1 MNCNMKR
8 ALCLAVVAM
17 LMALTAVPAAAQTG
31 RIDVTVLDPQQGKPW
46 PGVLLTLKSD
56 QGLTTDQTTDD
67 KGRATFAGL
76 RSGAFTLYF
85 KLKEKEKPEPRL
97 FWESTFRLST
107 GQEERLSFDFKKI
120 LEGQKGAAAEEAKK
134 AEEANKKFTGMKEH
148 FDLGRAAL
156 DQARQV
162 QSEVPK
168 APADQKA
175 ALSQQAAQLRQT
187 AITEFLASQAAAS
200 ETEEN
205 LHLVMANLAL
215 AYEGNGQY
223 AEAEAAYTKALSL
236 KPTQTNYVVGL
247 GNVQA
252 RLGKVTEAM
261 GSCEKVSG
269 QGPADAA
276 TCYRNIGIILYNTN
290 KLKEAI
296 EPFKKAT
303 TLDPGNADQWY
314 LLGASLVAAMES
326 KQQGDKIQYIVAPGT
341 VEAYAKYL
349 EIAPTGRFAK
359 ETQDALQ
366 MLESLGAGTSTKM
379 KVATKKKSS

>member
-1 MNCNMKR
+1 MNRTMKR
-8 ALCLAVVAM
+8 AVNVAAVALLLALWAI
-17 LMALTAVPAAAQTG
+17 PAAAQTG

-56 QGLTTDQTTDD
+56 QGLTVEQTTDD

-76 RSGAFTLYF
+76 RSGGFTLYF
-85 KLKEKEKPEPRL
+85 TLKEKDKEPRM
-97 FWESTFRLST
+97 FWESAFRLST
-107 GQEERLSFDFKKI
+107 GQEERLNFDFKKI
-120 LEGQKGAAAEEAKK
+120 LETQKGAQAEEARK

-156 DQARQV
+156 DQSRQV
-162 QSEVPK
+162 QSEIAK

-175 ALSQQAAQLRQT
+175 ALSQQASQLRQT
-187 AITEFLASQAAAS
+187 AITEFLASQSAAG
-200 ETEEN
+200 ENEEN

-223 AEAEAAYTKALSL
+223 VEAEAAYTKALEM

-261 GSCEKVSG
+261 GSCDKVAG

-276 TCYRNIGIILYNTN
+276 TCYRNIGIILYNSN

-303 TLDPGNADQWY
+303 TLDPSNADQWY

-349 EIAPTGRFAK
+349 EIAPTGRFAG
-359 ETQDALQ
+359 EAQGALQ

-379 KVATKKKSS
+379 KVSKKKN